1 MFLFFLMSRRPPR
14 STRTDTLFPYTTLF
28 RSSETLAEQQK
39 QLSEVVGELRAFP
52 SIVTWVINNEGWGQ
66 YDSAT
71 LARFVKGLDPSR
83 LVNANSGWVDVAPGV
98 SDMLDTHPYEDGPR
112 TPTLPA
118 NRANVRGE

>member
-1 MFLFFLMSRRPPR
+1 M
-14 STRTDTLFPYTTLF
+14 
-28 RSSETLAEQQK
+28 
-39 QLSEVVGELRAFP
+39 VGELRAFP

-98 SDMLDTHPYEDGPR
+98 SDMLDIHTYEDVPR
-112 TPTLPA
+112 TPPLQA
-118 NRANVRGE
+118 NRAIALGEYGGVGFPEIGRASWRERVCQTVWI